1 MEYRGR
7 LDDDDAK
14 MNYIEV
20 DDRTVALKD
29 DMKLTGEDT
38 SMEFE
43 YNDEQDASTYEV
55 WLTNELLAMNVNGD
69 THELRLRKA
78 TFLNISGEA
87 YYGGGTWFVDR
98 WYNPPVNCAGRG
110 ENNVYSETM
119 IQGGHNITVCSF
131 PNEKS
136 KEITR
141 GDVDS
146 DTNIRKRRGRG
157 PSSSSWCPGRL

>member
-1 MEYRGR
+1 
-7 LDDDDAK
+7 
-14 MNYIEV
+14 
-20 DDRTVALKD
+20 
-29 DMKLTGEDT
+29 
-38 SMEFE
+38 MEFE

-69 THELRLRKA
+69 TRELRLRKA

-98 WYNPPVNCAGRG
+98 WYNPHG

-119 IQGGHNITVCSF
+119 IQGVHNSTLCSF

-146 DTNIRKRRGRG
+146 DTNIRKRRGTS
-157 PSSSSWCPGRL
+157 PSSSSWCSGRLWKTGDHQRRHMTLGGS

>member
-1 MEYRGR
+1 MEYGGR

-69 THELRLRKA
+69 TRELRLRKA
-78 TFLNISGEA
+78 TFLNISDELG
-87 YYGGGTWFVDR
+87 
-98 WYNPPVNCAGRG
+98 
-110 ENNVYSETM
+110 
-119 IQGGHNITVCSF
+119 
-131 PNEKS
+131 
-136 KEITR
+136 
-141 GDVDS
+141 
-146 DTNIRKRRGRG
+146 
-157 PSSSSWCPGRL
+157 L